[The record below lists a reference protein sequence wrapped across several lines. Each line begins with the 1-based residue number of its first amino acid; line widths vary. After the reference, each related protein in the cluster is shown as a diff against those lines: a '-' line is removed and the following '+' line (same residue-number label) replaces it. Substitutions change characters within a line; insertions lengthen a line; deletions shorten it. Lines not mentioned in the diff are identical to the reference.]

1 MTKEF
6 SRAMDDCEMAIRLDP
21 EFGKSYKRLF
31 KAHLALGHIKE
42 ARQTLRQAIEKEPK
56 DPNNTADK
64 KLMDDAEYNQK
75 MIEKF

>member
-42 ARQTLRQAIEKEPK
+42 AR
-56 DPNNTADK
+56 
-64 KLMDDAEYNQK
+64 
-75 MIEKF
+75 